1 MPADANRHGLYVIE
15 EGTYNT
21 TPTAPAFD
29 VLRNTGCTL
38 ALSKDTFMSEELR
51 PDRQIADY
59 RHGNK
64 QVGGAISF
72 ELSYG
77 TFDKLL
83 KAALQSEAWAAKD
96 GTPLEADTISASS
109 TDNSFN
115 DSADGFTYEVGDF
128 IDVDGFTTPAN
139 NGRFQIISATAS
151 KIIVANA
158 EQKGSNLTTEAAG
171 DDVTIDLPAEVIKCG
186 TTRKSLSIMRHFAD
200 LEAADEPFHLFKG
213 VELNNFE
220 MTVQPGGIVKASMTA
235 LGKSF
240 SLGQTAPAS
249 TTYNDATTTRVFD
262 SFSGK
267 VFEGN
272 TLLSICTELKFTLEN
287 GMKAEYVIGSDE
299 TERPSNGKSNLNG
312 SATMFFRNST
322 MLRKFIDETPS
333 SLIFTLKDK
342 AGNIYIFRFPNICYN
357 GGQPDTSGEGPIT
370 LAMPFQALLDEALAA
385 QFSIERI
392 PAAA

>member
-1 MPADANRHGLYVIE
+1 MPADANRHALLVIE
-15 EGTYNT
+15 EATYNT
-21 TPTAPAFD
+21 TPTTPAFD
-29 VLRNTGCTL
+29 VLRNTGCSL

-83 KAALQSEAWAAKD
+83 KAALQSAAWAAKNAV
-96 GTPLEADTISASS
+96 PLEADTISTSS
-109 TDNSFN
+109 VDNSFN
-115 DSADGFTYEVGDF
+115 DSASGFTQEVGDF
-128 IDVDGFTTPAN
+128 IDVSGFTTAAN
-139 NGRFQIISATAS
+139 NGRFQVISATTS
-151 KIIVANA
+151 KLIVANA
-158 EQKGSNLTTEAAG
+158 EQKGSNLVTEVAG
-171 DDVTIDLPAEVIKCG
+171 DDVTVEVPAEVIKCG
-186 TTRKSLSIMRHFAD
+186 TTRKSFSILRHFAD

-220 MTVQPGGIVKASMTA
+220 MTVQPGGIVKGSITA

-240 SLGQTAPAS
+240 SIGQTAPTGS
-249 TTYNDATTTRVFD
+249 TYNAASTTRVFD

-299 TERPSNGKSNLNG
+299 TEQPSNGKSNLSG
-312 SATMFFRNST
+312 TATMFFRNST
-322 MLRKFIDETPS
+322 MLKKFVDETPS

-342 AGNIYIFRFPNICYN
+342 AGNIYVFRFPNICYN

-370 LAMPFQALLDEALAA
+370 LAMPFQAILDEDLAA